1 MANIKTLGVKEDG
14 TVKYL
19 DIDVLVDENNGWLL
33 IRGYFGSGG
42 LQSYKTIHSNVS
54 EYKKKTF
61 LKNAS
66 DYIRAE
72 LYHSYEKYNKNIPAQ
87 IEISRYAVNIDV
99 IDEDGKERR
108 VFRKNI
114 KRTNKKP
121 VKV

>member
-1 MANIKTLGVKEDG
+1 MANLSTLGVKEDG

-33 IRGYFGSGG
+33 IRGYFGNGG

-72 LYHSYEKYNKNIPAQ
+72 LYHFYEKYNKNVPAQ
-87 IEISRYAVNIDV
+87 IEISRYAVSIDV
-99 IDEDGKERR
+99 VDGDELKGRKVRKPCRTKR
-108 VFRKNI
+108 VK
-114 KRTNKKP
+114 
-121 VKV
+121 